1 MECEGRRTVL
11 KLLLDT
17 HSILWWVR
25 DDRRLGREAR
35 RAIASA
41 DVVWVSAASGWEMA
55 TKIAKGRLR
64 VIEPLRVTIAADRF
78 TELPLTLRHAEEM
91 ERLPMHH
98 GDPHDRILVAQA
110 RVEGATIVSHDRDLE
125 PYGVPMIWT

>member
-1 MECEGRRTVL
+1 L

-17 HSILWWVR
+17 HVVLWWVD

-41 DVVWVSAASGWEMA
+41 DFVWVSAASGWEVA
-55 TKIAKGRLR
+55 TKTAKRLLR
-64 VIEPLRVTIAADRF
+64 VSEPLHLTVAADDF
-78 TELPLTLRHAEEM
+78 TELPFTLRHAEELQ
-91 ERLPMHH
+91 RLPFHH
-98 GDPHDRILVAQA
+98 RDPFDRILVAQA
-110 RVEGATIVSHDRDLE
+110 RVEGATIVSHDRELE